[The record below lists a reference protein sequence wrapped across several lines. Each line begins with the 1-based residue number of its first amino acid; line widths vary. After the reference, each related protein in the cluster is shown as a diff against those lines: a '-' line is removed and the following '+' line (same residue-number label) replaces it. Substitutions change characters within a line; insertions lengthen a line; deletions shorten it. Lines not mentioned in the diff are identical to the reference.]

1 MDKQTSERHRYYAR
15 QYITPMLQ
23 TIDEPFKRYLVSGYF
38 SVSVT
43 NRKEVL
49 ISAAGIGQLV
59 AIAK

>member
-1 MDKQTSERHRYYAR
+1 
-15 QYITPMLQ
+15 MLQ
-23 TIDEPFKRYLVSGYF
+23 TIDESFKRYLVSGYF